1 MLSKAQIKYIQSL
14 QHKKYRQKS
23 GQFIAEG
30 DKIVPELLSEGVPV
44 QEIYATDAW
53 ISVHE
58 QLLAT
63 APNVRITAVDATI
76 LKQLSALTTP
86 NQAIALLNIPAPP
99 TETLYKGVVT
109 LVLETIQDPGNLG
122 TIIRIADWFGIRQVV
137 CSPDCVDA
145 YNPKTIQAT
154 MGSIARVRIVESEIL
169 PLLEK
174 AGVPSFA
181 ATLHGTNIVEFS
193 RITEGII
200 LIGNESRGLS
210 ENVITASTHRITI
223 PRLGGAESLNA
234 GIAAG
239 IICGRL
245 LI

>member
-23 GQFIAEG
+23 GHFIAEG

-44 QEIYATDAW
+44 EEVYATEAW
-53 ISVHE
+53 ISTHE
-58 QLLAT
+58 HLLKQVKVT
-63 APNVRITAVDATI
+63 PVDAAV
-76 LKQLSALTTP
+76 LKQISALTTP
-86 NQAIALLNIPAPP
+86 NQAMALLNIPSAPSI
-99 TETLYKGVVT
+99 TLRGTVSIA
-109 LVLETIQDPGNLG
+109 LETIQDPGNLG
-122 TIIRIADWFGIRQVV
+122 TIIRIADWFGIKQVI

-145 YNPKTIQAT
+145 YNPKTVQAT
-154 MGSIARVRIVESEIL
+154 MGSIARVSVIESDII
-169 PLLEK
+169 PLLKE
-174 AGVPSFA
+174 VPSYA
-181 ATLHGTNIVEFS
+181 ATLHGTIITEFGK
-193 RITEGII
+193 IAEGII

-210 ENVITASTHRITI
+210 EEVINNATHRITI

-234 GIAAG
+234 GIATG